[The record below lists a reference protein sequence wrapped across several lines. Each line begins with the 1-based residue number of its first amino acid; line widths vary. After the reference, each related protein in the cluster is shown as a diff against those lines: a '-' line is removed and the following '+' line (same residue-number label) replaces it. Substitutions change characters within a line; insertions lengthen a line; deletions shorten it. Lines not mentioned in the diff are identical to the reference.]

1 MKPASFQIQPSGG
14 AMREDKLI
22 RFSIAPR
29 GAGAWLW
36 RTLERD
42 GRVRSQGIAPSKKI
56 AAALVVREIIAARLG
71 QAQLDASPPAKA
83 A

>member
-1 MKPASFQIQPSGG
+1 
-14 AMREDKLI
+14 MREDKLI

-36 RTLERD
+36 RTIERD
-42 GRVRSQGIAPSKKI
+42 GRVRSQGIAPSRKI
-56 AAALVVREIIAARLG
+56 AAALVVRDIVAARIG
-71 QAQLDASPPAKA
+71 QARLDAAPAAKA

>member
-1 MKPASFQIQPSGG
+1 
-14 AMREDKLI
+14 MREDKLI

-36 RTLERD
+36 RTIERD

-56 AAALVVREIIAARLG
+56 AAALVVRDIIAARVA
-71 QAQLDASPPAKA
+71 QARLDAAPAAQA

>member
-1 MKPASFQIQPSGG
+1 
-14 AMREDKLI
+14 MREDKLI

-36 RTLERD
+36 RTIERD

-56 AAALVVREIIAARLG
+56 AAALVVRDIVAARM
-71 QAQLDASPPAKA
+71 ARARLDVSPA
-83 A
+83 AEAA